1 MEGTE
6 EAVGS
11 QPGAPRCAIRELQGR
26 CHSSGPQTVGSPP
39 AKRNEFEGIKKGNV
53 DDFRHAE
60 FLAMQRWAAS
70 AKPDFFNGAATRP
83 ANGSWRGEGPLD
95 RSPRTEGMGYFRLA
109 RCRHTGGTS
118 AGGSACVG
126 RVRNVIA
133 NASNAAKGFAGLPC
147 SVQGRGENRRPAG
160 TDSSRG
166 GASKGSGG
174 LYAILHPGN
183 GRLPARSNIP
193 KALGTRAHQ
202 AANPSRIPMAG
213 GWREQQPT
221 SVECSLDRTVRSG
234 RKSHDGLRNL
244 EGAPNQR
251 FSKVGASPF
260 VQGAQS
266 VFSPY

>member
-118 AGGSACVG
+118 AGGGSPDFLAAYKVAVRIG
-126 RVRNVIA
+126 AQREPTVQGEVRPRGREDYMPSYIPETDDSPRGATFPKPSERVRTKLRTQAASLWRVVGA
-133 NASNAAKGFAGLPC
+133 NS
-147 SVQGRGENRRPAG
+147 NRRA
-160 TDSSRG
+160 
-166 GASKGSGG
+166 
-174 LYAILHPGN
+174 
-183 GRLPARSNIP
+183 
-193 KALGTRAHQ
+193 
-202 AANPSRIPMAG
+202 
-213 GWREQQPT
+213 
-221 SVECSLDRTVRSG
+221 
-234 RKSHDGLRNL
+234 
-244 EGAPNQR
+244 
-251 FSKVGASPF
+251 
-260 VQGAQS
+260 
-266 VFSPY
+266 